1 MEHDVYYQ
9 RQCALIERS
18 LQSQR
23 EEEELRAQLAS
34 YRHEKA
40 ARKANFKLQRTKRSN
55 VVRNAKMRVEWKSDH
70 ATYSKGERAVY
81 RTRRFKGSHVTVYC
95 KCRPC

>member
-9 RQCALIERS
+9 RQCALIERA

-34 YRHEKA
+34 YRHEKS
-40 ARKANFKLQRTKRSN
+40 ARKAYFKLQRTKRSK
-55 VVRNAKMRVEWKSDH
+55 VVRSCKTRVEWKSDH

-81 RTRRFKGSHVTVYC
+81 RTRRFAGSHVTVYC
-95 KCRPC
+95 KSRPC

>member
-9 RQCALIERS
+9 RQCALIERA

-23 EEEELRAQLAS
+23 EEEELRQQLAS

-40 ARKANFKLQRTKRSN
+40 ARKAYFKLQRTKRCN
-55 VVRNAKMRVEWKSDH
+55 VVRNGKTCVEWKGTH

-81 RTRRFKGSHVTVYC
+81 RTRRFKGSHVTVYS
-95 KCRPC
+95 KTRPC

>member
-9 RQCALIERS
+9 WQCALIERS

-40 ARKANFKLQRTKRSN
+40 ARKAYFKLQRTKRSN
-55 VVRNAKMRVEWKSDH
+55 VVRNGKTRVEWKGDH

>member
-23 EEEELRAQLAS
+23 EEEELRQQLAS

-40 ARKANFKLQRTKRSN
+40 ARKAYFKLQRTKRSN
-55 VVRNAKMRVEWKSDH
+55 VVRNGKTRVEWKSDH